1 MIGSYAIKKQSLFKQ
16 RKNKQFNYK
25 PRFQNAESDSEKAD
39 FESKWQ
45 EARLTSQKRGKRLM
59 SLPVL
64 IVMLIALL
72 VLMYIL
78 NGYM

>member
-1 MIGSYAIKKQSLFKQ
+1 MFKQ
-16 RKNKQFNYK
+16 KKHKQFNYK
-25 PRFQNAESDSEKAD
+25 PRFQNDKSASETNN

-45 EARLTSQKRGKRLM
+45 DARLSSQNRGKKLM

-64 IVMLIALL
+64 IVMLLAIII
-72 VLMYIL
+72 LMYIL

>member
-1 MIGSYAIKKQSLFKQ
+1 MFTQ
-16 RKNKQFNYK
+16 RKNRQFNYK
-25 PRFQNAESDSEKAD
+25 PRFQNSNSKPDDDD
-39 FESKWQ
+39 FERKWR

-72 VLMYIL
+72 VLIYIL
-78 NGYM
+78 NGYMK